1 MFRKKT
7 RAIDAEPATLSLE
20 ALTALKVSLLAK
32 VILVNNELRKRY
44 AALLATCESVP
55 EYARQR
61 EILARAVEGLDALNC
76 VIEYELGR
84 MKGLQR

>member
-1 MFRKKT
+1 M
-7 RAIDAEPATLSLE
+7 
-20 ALTALKVSLLAK
+20 
-32 VILVNNELRKRY
+32 NNELRKRY

-55 EYARQR
+55 EYPRQR

-84 MKGLQR
+84 MKGSQR